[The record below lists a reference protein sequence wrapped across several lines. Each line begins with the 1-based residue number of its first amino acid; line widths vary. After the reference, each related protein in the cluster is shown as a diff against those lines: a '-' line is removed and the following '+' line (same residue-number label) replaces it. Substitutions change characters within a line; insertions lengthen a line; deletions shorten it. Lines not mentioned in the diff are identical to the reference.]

1 MDQLVDNENNV
12 QIDPSKGK
20 VVKRTSN
27 PGPGREEF
35 RIEPLDFEKD
45 VSLGLS
51 LPLKDSNGRL
61 FDRNYLSI
69 DQAVANVKNLI
80 LTVKGERVMHPNF
93 GTNIRRFLFEPNYP
107 DLREAVLTEI
117 TDAIAFWLPYI
128 VISNAS
134 AEIPK
139 NPQEGTSYADINHGI
154 IVHLTIGLI
163 NNTIDE
169 KTIVLDIKAD

>member
-1 MDQLVDNENNV
+1 MEPIVDNENNV
-12 QIDPSKGK
+12 QIDPSRGK
-20 VVKRTSN
+20 IVKRSSN

-35 RIEPLDFEKD
+35 KIEPLDFEQD
-45 VSLGLS
+45 ISLGLS
-51 LPLKDSNGRL
+51 LPLKGDNGRL
-61 FDRNYLSI
+61 FNKNYLSI
-69 DQAVANVKNLI
+69 DQAVSNVKNLI

-107 DLREAVLTEI
+107 NLREAVLTEI

-128 VISNAS
+128 VIKDPL

-139 NPQEGTSYADINHGI
+139 NPQEGTSFADVNHGI

-169 KTIVLDIKAD
+169 RTIILDIKAD

>member
-1 MDQLVDNENNV
+1 MANLVDNENNV

-20 VVKRTSN
+20 VVKRSSN

-35 RIEPLDFEKD
+35 RIEPLDFEPD
-45 VSLGLS
+45 VSLGLT
-51 LPLKDSNGRL
+51 LPLKDRNGRL
-61 FDRNYLSI
+61 FDKNYLSI

-107 DLREAVLTEI
+107 NLREAVLTEI

-128 VISNAS
+128 VIKNPS

-139 NPQEGTSYADINHGI
+139 NPQEGTSFADVNHGI

-169 KTIVLDIKAD
+169 RTIILDIKAD